1 VPVSSAAQCQAYVP
15 TKALQPQVAQDI
27 RDFFNAPNGQ
37 LARTRL
43 HEEINRRTRV
53 ARLLPNEASLL
64 RWSGRLK

>member
-1 VPVSSAAQCQAYVP
+1 VPVLQRNAQAYVP
-15 TKALQPQVAQDI
+15 AKALQPQVAQDI